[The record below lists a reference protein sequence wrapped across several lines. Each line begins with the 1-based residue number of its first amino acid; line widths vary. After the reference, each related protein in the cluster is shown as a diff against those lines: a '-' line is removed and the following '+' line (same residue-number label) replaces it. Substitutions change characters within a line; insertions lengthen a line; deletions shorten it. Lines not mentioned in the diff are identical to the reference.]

1 MVTGIYWLWCASQ
14 GEIQWWS
21 CRRRSRRRSHKCL
34 RTSTSSLPRRQAV
47 HCCPPLIA
55 DLLTTWFCAHH
66 LVEEIHWNLIGVY
79 RADVHCVLSKESW
92 KWTELLQLLLVIPPR
107 QLELQWKRS
116 WLGPGRLKV
125 PPGWTQL
132 PQTRWEIGYVVAT
145 LLKNI
150 RQHILGCTFRYMYK
164 QYQTA
169 QNTITAK
176 MDA

>member
-1 MVTGIYWLWCASQ
+1 MPAR
-14 GEIQWWS
+14 E
-21 CRRRSRRRSHKCL
+21 K
-34 RTSTSSLPRRQAV
+34 SSDGLVADGPVKDPISVSGRQRVLSPEGKRCIAV
-47 HCCPPLIA
+47 HLSTLICF
-55 DLLTTWFCAHH
+55 TTLFCAHH

-92 KWTELLQLLLVIPPR
+92 KWTELLQLSLVIPPR

-145 LLKNI
+145 FLKNI
-150 RQHILGCTFRYMYK
+150 RQHILGCAFQYMYK

-169 QNTITAK
+169 KNTTTAK

>member
-1 MVTGIYWLWCASQ
+1 MPAR
-14 GEIQWWS
+14 E
-21 CRRRSRRRSHKCL
+21 K
-34 RTSTSSLPRRQAV
+34 SSDGLVADGPVKDPISVSGRQRVLSPEGKRCIAV
-47 HCCPPLIA
+47 HLWTLICF
-55 DLLTTWFCAHH
+55 TTLFSAHH

-132 PQTRWEIGYVVAT
+132 PQTRWEIGYVVT
-145 LLKNI
+145 TFLKNI
-150 RQHILGCTFRYMYK
+150 RQHILGCAFQYMYT
-164 QYQTA
+164 QYQTV
-169 QNTITAK
+169 QNTNTAK